1 MSKNLDIEITGLEI
15 LDFCI
20 RRSSLNRIEA
30 TEIFMTFPIVVKQQL
45 FKDLKKK
52 NIGTIKTFFDMKY
65 GIKNG

>member
-1 MSKNLDIEITGLEI
+1 MTKNLDIEIKGLEI

-52 NIGTIKTFFDMKY
+52 NLLLLKAKEMV
-65 GIKNG
+65 